1 MSHVNQVTH
10 LDKIRPTDLRDGE
23 NRRYFDDLERFA
35 RQVYDNLSGI
45 HRVREY
51 TVANLPAASDFD
63 PLNGGAALIYVSDE
77 TGGAVLAFS
86 DGTNWRR
93 VTDRVIVA

>member
-45 HRVREY
+45 HRVRDY
-51 TVANLPAASDFD
+51 TVANLPAAEDFD

>member
-10 LDKIRPTDLRDGE
+10 LDKIRPQSLREADS
-23 NRRYFDDLERFA
+23 RRYFDDLERFA
-35 RQVYDNLSGI
+35 RQVYDNLAGI
-45 HRVREY
+45 HRVRDY

-77 TGGAVLAFS
+77 VGGAVLAFS

-93 VTDRVIVA
+93 VTDRAVVA

>member
-1 MSHVNQVTH
+1 MSHINQITQ
-10 LDKIRPTDLRDGE
+10 LNKIRPSSLREGE
-23 NRRYFDDLERFA
+23 YGNYFDDLERFA

-51 TVANLPAASDFD
+51 TVANLPAAEDFD

-77 TGGAVLAFS
+77 AGGAVLAFS